1 MKTKTF
7 LLLCLFMGMA
17 TTSAFSQEWT
27 KAQLEVWQVV
37 ENTWNSYKGGD
48 LTPYYASLHPK
59 YQGWDSQT
67 PLPYTKVKVMQQLGE
82 LMPSIKIDVM
92 DIEPARIVVTEN
104 AAVVDYY
111 YNYTYTRTLGDKKD
125 SVTRK
130 GMAVEF
136 YVKEKGAWLL
146 LGDMGVEQK

>member
-1 MKTKTF
+1 MKKKTF
-7 LLLCLFMGMA
+7 LLLCLFVGMA

-27 KAQLEVWQVV
+27 KAQQEMWQVV
-37 ENTWNSYKGGD
+37 ENIWNSYKTGD
-48 LTPYYASLHPK
+48 LAAYNASLHPK
-59 YQGWDSQT
+59 YQGWDNQT
-67 PLPYTKVKVMQQLGE
+67 PLPYSKIKVMQQLGE
-82 LMPSIKIDVM
+82 MMPSIKFEVI

-111 YNYTYTRTLGDKKD
+111 YNYTYTRTQGDKKD
-125 SVTRK
+125 PVTRK

-146 LGDMGVEQK
+146 LGDMGIQQ